1 MKPPNG
7 SRLVRQPLSVIGA
20 TIVWSFWYEK

>member
-1 MKPPNG
+1 MKPPVG
-7 SRLVRQPLSVIGA
+7 SRLDRQPSSVSGA

>member
-1 MKPPNG
+1 MNPPNG
-7 SRLVRQPLSVIGA
+7 SRLERHPSWVSGA